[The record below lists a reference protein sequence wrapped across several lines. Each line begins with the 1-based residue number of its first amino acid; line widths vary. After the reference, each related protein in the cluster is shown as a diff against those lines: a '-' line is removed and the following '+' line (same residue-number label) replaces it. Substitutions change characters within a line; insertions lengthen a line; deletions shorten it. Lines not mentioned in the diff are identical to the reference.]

1 MKNKSILSLLL
12 LVAVSL
18 MQTSFAQTNSG
29 IITYEG
35 MRKLD
40 PSQIKVVIN
49 GDVLQAGSP
58 DAPADL
64 PDVITFSQK
73 LVFTSTM
80 AKEVRDNPG
89 PVVRRFVGTPDNA
102 GAGEP
107 IKVEPPFI
115 ENTTLDLANKKFV
128 RTLEIKKNGQAQR
141 YQTEEPYKKAK
152 GWREASKT
160 KKIAGYTCKKA
171 TATHKGETYT
181 IWYTTDLNFTYS
193 PINGLLPDKG
203 VVLEIEGS
211 SESFRATKVE
221 AKAVP
226 ENEIKLPSGAQA
238 VSAAQFEDLRSKAQA
253 DFRQKM
259 MSGELERN

>member
-1 MKNKSILSLLL
+1 MKKTPILFLILLM
-12 LVAVSL
+12 VVSL
-18 MQTSFAQTNSG
+18 VQLSFAQTNSG
-29 IITYEG
+29 IISYEG

-40 PSQIKVVIN
+40 PSQIKVVVN
-49 GDVLQAGSP
+49 GDVVQAGSP

-73 LVFTSTM
+73 LVFTSNM

-89 PVVRRFVGTPDNA
+89 PVIRRFVGTPDNA

-115 ENTTLDLANKKFV
+115 ENTTLDLANKKIV
-128 RTLEIKKNGQAQR
+128 RTLEIKKNGQAQC
-141 YQTEEPYKKAK
+141 YQTEELYKKAE
-152 GWREASKT
+152 GWQEANKT

-171 TATHKGETYT
+171 TAAWKGETYT

-193 PINGLLPDKG
+193 PISNLVPEKG

-211 SESFRATKVE
+211 SESFRATKIE
-221 AKAVP
+221 AKGIS
-226 ENEIKLPSGAQA
+226 ENEIKLTSDAQV
-238 VSAAQFEDLRSKAQA
+238 VSAAQFEDLRNKAQA

-259 MSGELERN
+259 MSGELERD